1 MEEDKN
7 LDNNEYLQDDPI
19 ESPTNDCL
27 ERSYFAYHL
36 AKSIHNLKTI
46 NNSYTIGILGKWG
59 SGKTST
65 IKMALKYLKE
75 LYNNSNARQ
84 DDLDKIIKNS
94 ENVQTSKLDEK
105 IPKILT
111 KKLLISYGIFIIFCF
126 LTYPIIDTILNTII
140 YKLLQFVCI
149 SNHYAY
155 VIYETILSAIKI
167 YCLFYF
173 YSSIFLIFYKKY
185 SIVNNKYIEIWFE
198 PWNYTNKELLLKSF
212 FNILIKHLSNYNE
225 NECIEKL
232 RKLFIEYTKI
242 ITNIDISTFFKIQT
256 NKDLLDIKNKIKN
269 CLAKNNK
276 QIIIVIDDLDRLFP
290 EELLLIFQ
298 VIKMLVD
305 FPNIIYIL
313 SFDKEIVTNILKEKF
328 PTNTDNYLKKIIQI
342 EKNLPIIDDT
352 ILRKYFIHGIEEI
365 IGKNFEYSQKE
376 DILEIYDFAYKN
388 IYIKNIRDIKIFL
401 NHFMFVYSSLKD
413 ENLYLLD
420 IISIS
425 MIETFENDLYEY
437 IINNKELFC
446 SYTGTYND
454 GIIHIYN
461 NYEINFNQKSEQI
474 AKFKNIKI
482 LQIVFPYL
490 FKQIYNIIK
499 NKKDSLL
506 KNNSIKDIYE
516 NLDENILNKHFE
528 IEKYRRLCNK
538 ISFENYFRL
547 DIKTSNINTS
557 EINSLINYFYQP
569 DKFNQILFDLYNKKN
584 DKILDFINYLD
595 SNYNINYRDKKH
607 TIQLLINLLSLTKEQ
622 SKLIH
627 FLEKNDIFSDISRD
641 FIRIYN
647 KKNPSNLITLDDF
660 YNKIFLK
667 TISFLNNNLY
677 FFIYLI
683 FCQYKFPID
692 NPPKL
697 ESLDPNNTFDKIC
710 TYLKNNIDKNNILK
724 NKNAMS
730 ILFYL
735 YKYLNLQE
743 NVLTW
748 INELL
753 SENNPDKLL
762 HIIITSKNLRSN
774 YLDKYG
780 STIDFFKKINK
791 ETELKSKLLE
801 IFFSDDYKTIKQNKN
816 FIINDDYDINMCIVE
831 HILNLYYSNK
841 LKQLIHN
848 IRSSQPLP
856 INEQLI
862 RLENELRRYKNNEL
876 KYIIYV
882 DKNEANIIKNFLQN
896 NKKDIIA
903 KNSKVLNAFLK
914 ISNI

>member
-232 RKLFIEYTKI
+232 SKLFIEYTKI

-313 SFDKEIVTNILKEKF
+313 SYDKEIVTNILKEKF

-461 NYEINFNQKSEQI
+461 NDEINFNQKSEQI

-482 LQIVFPYL
+482 LQIIFPYL
-490 FKQIYNIIK
+490 FKQIYKIIK
-499 NKKDSLL
+499 NKEDLLL
-506 KNNSIKDIYE
+506 KNNSIKYIYE
-516 NLDENILNKHFE
+516 NLCEDILNKHSEFE
-528 IEKYRRLCNK
+528 QYRRLCNK

-557 EINSLINYFYQP
+557 EINSLINNFYQP
-569 DKFNQILFDLYNKKN
+569 DKFNQILFDLYNKKS
-584 DKILDFINYLD
+584 DKILDFIHYWD
-595 SNYNINYRDKKH
+595 SNYNINYQDKKH

-627 FLEKNDIFSDISRD
+627 FLEKNDIFFDISRD

-660 YNKIFLK
+660 YNNIFLNTK
-667 TISFLNNNLY
+667 ASLNNNLN

-683 FCQYKFPID
+683 FCQYKFPTD
-692 NPPKL
+692 NPPPL
-697 ESLDPNNTFDKIC
+697 ESLDPNNTLNKIC
-710 TYLKNNIDKNNILK
+710 EYLKNNIDKESLLNDTNTIPILY
-724 NKNAMS
+724 
-730 ILFYL
+730 YL
-735 YKYLNLQE
+735 YNHLNLQK
-743 NVLTW
+743 NVLTY

-753 SENNPDKLL
+753 FNDNPNKLL
-762 HIIITSKNLRSN
+762 HIIITSKNLRSY

-801 IFFSDDYKTIKQNKN
+801 IFFSDNYKTIKQNKN
-816 FIINDDYDINMCIVE
+816 FIINDDYGKNICIVE

-848 IRSSQPLP
+848 IRSSEPLP

-862 RLENELRRYKNNEL
+862 RLENELLRYKNNEL

-882 DKNEANIIKNFLQN
+882 DKNEANMIKIFLQN

-914 ISNI
+914 IFNI

>member
-94 ENVQTSKLDEK
+94 ENVQTSKLDKK

-212 FNILIKHLSNYNE
+212 FNMLIKHLSNYNE

-232 RKLFIEYTKI
+232 SKLFIEYTKI

-313 SFDKEIVTNILKEKF
+313 SFDKKIVTNILKEKF
-328 PTNTDNYLKKIIQI
+328 PTNTDDYLKKIIQI

-352 ILRKYFIHGIEEI
+352 ILRKYFIHGIEKI

-376 DILEIYDFAYKN
+376 DILKIYDFAYKN

-437 IINNKELFC
+437 IINNKDLFC
-446 SYTGTYND
+446 SYTGTDND
-454 GIIHIYN
+454 GIIYIYN
-461 NYEINFNQKSEQI
+461 NNKINFNQKSEQLV
-474 AKFKNIKI
+474 KFKNIKI
-482 LQIVFPYL
+482 LQIVFPCL

-499 NKKDSLL
+499 NKEDLLL
-506 KNNSIKDIYE
+506 KNNSIKYIYE
-516 NLDENILNKHFE
+516 NLGEDILNKHSKFE
-528 IEKYRRLCNK
+528 QYRRLCNK

-569 DKFNQILFDLYNKKN
+569 DKFNQILFDLYNKKS
-584 DKILDFINYLD
+584 DKILDFINYWD

-607 TIQLLINLLSLTKEQ
+607 TIQLLINLLSLTKKQ

-627 FLEKNDIFSDISRD
+627 FLEKNNVFFDISRN

-647 KKNPSNLITLDDF
+647 KKNPSNLITLNDF
-660 YNKIFLK
+660 YNNIFLNTK
-667 TISFLNNNLY
+667 SSLNNNLN

-683 FCQYKFPID
+683 FCQYKFPTD
-692 NPPKL
+692 NPPPL
-697 ESLDPNNTFDKIC
+697 ESLDPNNTLNKIC
-710 TYLKNNIDKNNILK
+710 EYLKNNIDKESLLNDTNTIPILY
-724 NKNAMS
+724 
-730 ILFYL
+730 YL
-735 YKYLNLQE
+735 YNHLNLQK
-743 NVLTW
+743 NVLTY

-753 SENNPDKLL
+753 FNDNPNKLL
-762 HIIITSKNLRSN
+762 HIIITSKNLRSD

-831 HILNLYYSNK
+831 HILNLYYNNE
-841 LKQLIHN
+841 LKQLISN
-848 IRSSQPLP
+848 IKLSQRLP
-856 INEQLI
+856 IDEQLI
-862 RLENELRRYKNNEL
+862 RLENELYKYKNNEL
-876 KYIIYV
+876 KYLIYI
-882 DKNEANIIKNFLQN
+882 DKNETNMIMNFLQH

>member
-1 MEEDKN
+1 MEEDKY

-46 NNSYTIGILGKWG
+46 NNSYTISILGKWG

-232 RKLFIEYTKI
+232 SKLFIEYTKI

-313 SFDKEIVTNILKEKF
+313 SYDKEIVTNILKEKF

-461 NYEINFNQKSEQI
+461 NDEINFNQKSEQI

-482 LQIVFPYL
+482 LQIIFPYL
-490 FKQIYNIIK
+490 FKQIYKIIK
-499 NKKDSLL
+499 NKEDLLL
-506 KNNSIKDIYE
+506 KNNSIKYIYE
-516 NLDENILNKHFE
+516 NLCEDILNKHSEFE
-528 IEKYRRLCNK
+528 QYRRLCNK

-557 EINSLINYFYQP
+557 EINSLINNFYQP
-569 DKFNQILFDLYNKKN
+569 DKFNQILFDLYNKKS
-584 DKILDFINYLD
+584 DKILDFIHYWD
-595 SNYNINYRDKKH
+595 SNYNINYQDKKH

-627 FLEKNDIFSDISRD
+627 FLEKNDIFFDISRD

-660 YNKIFLK
+660 YNNIFLNTK
-667 TISFLNNNLY
+667 ASLNNNLN

-683 FCQYKFPID
+683 FCQYKFPTN
-692 NPPKL
+692 NPPPL
-697 ESLDPNNTFDKIC
+697 ESLDPNNTLNKIC
-710 TYLKNNIDKNNILK
+710 EYLKNNIDKESLLNDTNTIPILY
-724 NKNAMS
+724 
-730 ILFYL
+730 YL
-735 YKYLNLQE
+735 YNHLNLQK
-743 NVLTW
+743 NVLTY

-753 SENNPDKLL
+753 FNDNPNKLL
-762 HIIITSKNLRSN
+762 HIIITSKNLRSY

-816 FIINDDYDINMCIVE
+816 FIINDDYGKNICIVE
-831 HILNLYYSNK
+831 HILNLYYNNE
-841 LKQLIHN
+841 LKQLISN
-848 IRSSQPLP
+848 IKLSQRLP
-856 INEQLI
+856 IDEQLI
-862 RLENELRRYKNNEL
+862 RLENELYKYKNNEL
-876 KYIIYV
+876 KYLIYI
-882 DKNEANIIKNFLQN
+882 DKNETNMIMNFLQH

-914 ISNI
+914 IFHI

>member
-212 FNILIKHLSNYNE
+212 FNMLIKHLSNYNE

-232 RKLFIEYTKI
+232 SKLFIEYTKI

-313 SFDKEIVTNILKEKF
+313 SYDKEIVTNILKEKF

-446 SYTGTYND
+446 SYIGTYND
-454 GIIHIYN
+454 
-461 NYEINFNQKSEQI
+461 NFNQKSEQI

-506 KNNSIKDIYE
+506 KNNSIKYIYE
-516 NLDENILNKHFE
+516 NLCEDILNKHSEFE
-528 IEKYRRLCNK
+528 QYRRLCNK

-557 EINSLINYFYQP
+557 EINSLINNFYQP
-569 DKFNQILFDLYNKKN
+569 DKFNQILFDLYNKKS
-584 DKILDFINYLD
+584 DKILDFIHYWD
-595 SNYNINYRDKKH
+595 SNYNINYQDKKH

-627 FLEKNDIFSDISRD
+627 FLEKNDIFFDISRD

-660 YNKIFLK
+660 YNNIFLNTK
-667 TISFLNNNLY
+667 ASLNNNLN

-683 FCQYKFPID
+683 FCQYKFPTD
-692 NPPKL
+692 NPPPL
-697 ESLDPNNTFDKIC
+697 ESLDPNNTLNKIC
-710 TYLKNNIDKNNILK
+710 EYLKNNIDKESLLNDTNTIPILY
-724 NKNAMS
+724 
-730 ILFYL
+730 YL
-735 YKYLNLQE
+735 YNHLNLQK
-743 NVLTW
+743 NVLTY

-753 SENNPDKLL
+753 FNDNPNKLL
-762 HIIITSKNLRSN
+762 HIIITSKNLRSY

-801 IFFSDDYKTIKQNKN
+801 IFFSDNYKTIKQNKN
-816 FIINDDYDINMCIVE
+816 FIINDDYGKNICIVE

-848 IRSSQPLP
+848 IRSSEPLP

-862 RLENELRRYKNNEL
+862 RLENELLRYKNNEL

-882 DKNEANIIKNFLQN
+882 DKNEANMIKIFLQN

-914 ISNI
+914 IFNI

>member
-155 VIYETILSAIKI
+155 VIYKTILSTIKI

-225 NECIEKL
+225 NKCIEKL
-232 RKLFIEYTKI
+232 SKLFIEYTKI

-313 SFDKEIVTNILKEKF
+313 SFDKGIVTNILKEKF
-328 PTNTDNYLKKIIQI
+328 PTNTDDYLKKIIQI

-365 IGKNFEYSQKE
+365 IGRNFEDSQKE

-437 IINNKELFC
+437 IINNKDLFC
-446 SYTGTYND
+446 SYTGTDND
-454 GIIHIYN
+454 GIIYIYN
-461 NYEINFNQKSEQI
+461 NNKINFNQKSEQLV
-474 AKFKNIKI
+474 KFKNIKI
-482 LQIVFPYL
+482 LQIVFPCL

-499 NKKDSLL
+499 NKEDLLL
-506 KNNSIKDIYE
+506 KNNSIKYIYE
-516 NLDENILNKHFE
+516 NLGEDILNKHSEFE
-528 IEKYRRLCNK
+528 QYRRLCNK

-569 DKFNQILFDLYNKKN
+569 DKFNQILFDLYNKKS
-584 DKILDFINYLD
+584 DKILDFINYWD

-607 TIQLLINLLSLTKEQ
+607 TMQLLINLLSLTKKQ

-627 FLEKNDIFSDISRD
+627 FLEKNNVFFDISRN

-647 KKNPSNLITLDDF
+647 KKNPSNLITLNDF
-660 YNKIFLK
+660 YNNIFLNTK
-667 TISFLNNNLY
+667 SSLNNNLN

-683 FCQYKFPID
+683 FCQYKFPTD
-692 NPPKL
+692 NPPPL
-697 ESLDPNNTFDKIC
+697 ESLDPNNTLNKIC
-710 TYLKNNIDKNNILK
+710 EYLKNNIDKESLLNDTNTIPILY
-724 NKNAMS
+724 
-730 ILFYL
+730 YL
-735 YKYLNLQE
+735 YNHLNLQK
-743 NVLTW
+743 NVLTY

-753 SENNPDKLL
+753 FNDNPNKLL
-762 HIIITSKNLRSN
+762 HIIITSKNLRSD

-831 HILNLYYSNK
+831 HILNLYYNNE
-841 LKQLIHN
+841 LKQLISN
-848 IRSSQPLP
+848 IKLSQRLP
-856 INEQLI
+856 IDEQLI
-862 RLENELRRYKNNEL
+862 RLENELYKYKNNEL
-876 KYIIYV
+876 KYLIYI
-882 DKNEANIIKNFLQN
+882 DKNETNMIMNFLQH

>member
-7 LDNNEYLQDDPI
+7 LDNNEYLQDNPI

-94 ENVQTSKLDEK
+94 ENVQTSKLDKK

-212 FNILIKHLSNYNE
+212 FNMLIKHLSNYNE

-232 RKLFIEYTKI
+232 SKLFIEYTKI

-313 SFDKEIVTNILKEKF
+313 SFDKKIVTNILKEKF
-328 PTNTDNYLKKIIQI
+328 PTNTDDYLKKIIQI

-352 ILRKYFIHGIEEI
+352 ILRKYFIHGIEKI

-376 DILEIYDFAYKN
+376 DILKIYDFAYKN

-437 IINNKELFC
+437 IINNKDLFC
-446 SYTGTYND
+446 SYTGTDND
-454 GIIHIYN
+454 GIIYIYN
-461 NYEINFNQKSEQI
+461 NNKINFNQKSEQLV
-474 AKFKNIKI
+474 KFKNIKI
-482 LQIVFPYL
+482 LQIVFPCL

-499 NKKDSLL
+499 NKEDLLL
-506 KNNSIKDIYE
+506 KNNSIKYIYE
-516 NLDENILNKHFE
+516 NLGEDILNKHSKFE
-528 IEKYRRLCNK
+528 QYRRLCNK

-569 DKFNQILFDLYNKKN
+569 DKFNQILFDLYNKKS
-584 DKILDFINYLD
+584 DKILDFINYWD

-607 TIQLLINLLSLTKEQ
+607 TMQLLINLLSLTKKQ

-627 FLEKNDIFSDISRD
+627 FLEKNNVFFDISRN

-647 KKNPSNLITLDDF
+647 KKNPSNLITLNDF
-660 YNKIFLK
+660 YNNIFLNTK
-667 TISFLNNNLY
+667 SSLNNNLN

-683 FCQYKFPID
+683 FCQYKFPTD
-692 NPPKL
+692 NPPPL
-697 ESLDPNNTFDKIC
+697 ESLDPNNTLNKIC
-710 TYLKNNIDKNNILK
+710 EYLKNNIDKESLLNDTNTIPILY
-724 NKNAMS
+724 
-730 ILFYL
+730 YL
-735 YKYLNLQE
+735 YNHLNLQK
-743 NVLTW
+743 NVLTY

-753 SENNPDKLL
+753 FNDNPNKLL
-762 HIIITSKNLRSN
+762 HIIITSKNLRSD

-831 HILNLYYSNK
+831 HILNLYYNNE
-841 LKQLIHN
+841 LKQLISN
-848 IRSSQPLP
+848 IKLSQRLP
-856 INEQLI
+856 IDEQLI
-862 RLENELRRYKNNEL
+862 RLENELYKYKNNEL
-876 KYIIYV
+876 KYLIYI
-882 DKNEANIIKNFLQN
+882 DKNETNMIMNFLQH

>member
-46 NNSYTIGILGKWG
+46 NNSYTISILGKWG

-232 RKLFIEYTKI
+232 SKLFIEYTKI

-313 SFDKEIVTNILKEKF
+313 SYDKEIVTNILKEKF

-461 NYEINFNQKSEQI
+461 NDEINFNQKSEQI

-482 LQIVFPYL
+482 LQIIFPYL
-490 FKQIYNIIK
+490 FKQIYKIIK
-499 NKKDSLL
+499 NKEDLLL
-506 KNNSIKDIYE
+506 KNNSIKYIYE
-516 NLDENILNKHFE
+516 NLCEDILNKHSEFE
-528 IEKYRRLCNK
+528 QYRRLCNK

-557 EINSLINYFYQP
+557 EINSLINNFYQP
-569 DKFNQILFDLYNKKN
+569 DKFNQILFDLYNKKS
-584 DKILDFINYLD
+584 DKILDFIHYWD
-595 SNYNINYRDKKH
+595 SNYNINYQDKKH

-627 FLEKNDIFSDISRD
+627 FLEKNDIFFDISRD

-660 YNKIFLK
+660 YNNIFLNTK
-667 TISFLNNNLY
+667 ASLNNNLN

-683 FCQYKFPID
+683 FCQYKFPTN
-692 NPPKL
+692 NPPPL
-697 ESLDPNNTFDKIC
+697 ESLDPNNTLNKIC
-710 TYLKNNIDKNNILK
+710 EYLKNNIDKESLLNDTNTIPILY
-724 NKNAMS
+724 
-730 ILFYL
+730 YL
-735 YKYLNLQE
+735 YNHLNLQK
-743 NVLTW
+743 NVLTY

-753 SENNPDKLL
+753 FNDNPNKLL
-762 HIIITSKNLRSN
+762 HIIITSKNLRSY

-816 FIINDDYDINMCIVE
+816 FIINDDYGKNICIVE
-831 HILNLYYSNK
+831 HILNLYYNNE
-841 LKQLIHN
+841 LKQLISN
-848 IRSSQPLP
+848 IKLSQRLP
-856 INEQLI
+856 IDEQLI
-862 RLENELRRYKNNEL
+862 RLENELYKYKNNEL
-876 KYIIYV
+876 KYLIYI
-882 DKNEANIIKNFLQN
+882 DKNETNMIMNFLQH

-914 ISNI
+914 IFHI